1 MRFPSEAKDNGRR
14 RRGGGDTRSRSNGST
29 VSRYFISG
37 EIGGRAKAAGR
48 PICKHKRGSP
58 GMKLARLAGG
68 WLPLFRYSGGAGR
81 ENGRI
86 TVRFVNQ
93 TLA

>member
-1 MRFPSEAKDNGRR
+1 M
-14 RRGGGDTRSRSNGST
+14 GGGGEEEEIHGRDQTDT

-58 GMKLARLAGG
+58 GMKLARLAGD